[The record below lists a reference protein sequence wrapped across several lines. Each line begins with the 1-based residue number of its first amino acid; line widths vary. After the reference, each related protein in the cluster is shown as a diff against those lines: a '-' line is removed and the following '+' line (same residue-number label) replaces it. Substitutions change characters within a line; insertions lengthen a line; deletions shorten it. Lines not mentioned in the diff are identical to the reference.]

1 MQAST
6 KAAAEP
12 IFPTRPEAW
21 SGGGIVV
28 PGQRSVVPPEAV

>member
-12 IFPTRPEAW
+12 NFLTGPEAW

-28 PGQRSVVPPEAV
+28 PGPRSVVPPAAV

>member
-12 IFPTRPEAW
+12 IVCTGPEAW

-28 PGQRSVVPPEAV
+28 PGPRSVVPPEAV